1 MKFISLT
8 TVAWAF
14 MSLNAGLTL
23 AGDVLKNNGFN
34 SCLQNSDI
42 EIKELDFILNR
53 ASKTVTYN
61 FVGMNIK
68 TQNVTATITILAYGQ
83 TFTQNLDPCSSDT
96 FIDQLCP
103 GMYILLS
110 TQYGRHQP
118 GVLTVTL
125 VPAGRFTAK
134 GQQPISEEFGS
145 RIPSIAFMVPDL
157 DAEATLKLNQK
168 DDKNELSCIK
178 STVGNGHSLN
188 TPMVSYAAAGI
199 SGAALVFSGAGA
211 VGGTAHPGAPGA
223 SPSFIQVMG
232 VFQAIALNGL
242 CSVDYPP
249 VYRSFT
255 KNFSFSLGLFPWT
268 NLQQSIDNFRNATG
282 GNLTENSVNYLRSLQ
297 VQKNGTNGTAEKR
310 SLDLTSRH
318 VQLLARDIQEEVN
331 NRLSGIKKGVEE
343 LSIPAANTFMTVLLI
358 FAIVIAVIAAGILL
372 GKVVLEVWALYST
385 FPERLSNFRQH
396 YWGFLARTI
405 TNLILL
411 LYGIW
416 TLYCIFQ
423 FTRGDSW
430 AAKTLAA
437 VTLALFTGVL
447 GYFTFRIW
455 SLAQRLKKTEGTA
468 SALFEDKEAWR
479 KYSLFYDHYK
489 KDYWWIFVP
498 VIVYLFA
505 RGCVIAGADGHGLA
519 QSAGQFVVEGLMLIL
534 LLWTRPFET
543 KSGRWINISIQVVRV
558 LSVACII
565 VFVDEFGISKTTKT
579 VTGVA
584 LLAVQTSLAAILG
597 ILILING
604 IMTLFG
610 KNPHEERHK
619 EKRKHALVLHSYHSR
634 SPRLTCIFTENFDRD
649 LDNLTPLDPRGS
661 ILLRPKSHGYMHD
674 EEVGKLNHISRYE
687 PYHDS
692 PPSKPRHGYSEST
705 DRLVQHRGGSPERPR
720 SAGSDISFTNNTHQQ
735 NRSLLH

>member
-1 MKFISLT
+1 
-8 TVAWAF
+8 
-14 MSLNAGLTL
+14 
-23 AGDVLKNNGFN
+23 
-34 SCLQNSDI
+34 
-42 EIKELDFILNR
+42 
-53 ASKTVTYN
+53 
-61 FVGMNIK
+61 
-68 TQNVTATITILAYGQ
+68 
-83 TFTQNLDPCSSDT
+83 
-96 FIDQLCP
+96 
-103 GMYILLS
+103 
-110 TQYGRHQP
+110 
-118 GVLTVTL
+118 
-125 VPAGRFTAK
+125 
-134 GQQPISEEFGS
+134 
-145 RIPSIAFMVPDL
+145 MVPDL
-157 DAEATLKLNQK
+157 DAEATLKLDEK
-168 DDKNELSCIK
+168 DGKNELSCIQ

-199 SGAALVFSGAGA
+199 SGAALVVSGVGA
-211 VGGTAHPGAPGA
+211 VGATAHPGAPGA

-232 VFQAIALNGL
+232 FFQAIALNGL

-268 NLQQSIDNFRNATG
+268 SLQVSIDNFRNATG
-282 GNLTENSVNYLRSLQ
+282 GNLTENSVSYLRSLK
-297 VQKNGTNGTAEKR
+297 VQSNATNSTAKKR

-318 VQLLARDIQEEVN
+318 VQLLGRDIQEEVN

-343 LSIPAANTFMTVLLI
+343 LSIPAANTFMTVLLV

-372 GKVVLEVWALYST
+372 GKVILEIWALYST

-437 VTLALFTGVL
+437 VTLTLFTGVL

-455 SLAQRLKKTEGTA
+455 SLARRLKKTEGTA

-498 VIVYLFA
+498 VIVYLFV
-505 RGCVIAGADGHGLA
+505 RGCVIAGGDGHGLV
-519 QSAGQFVVEGLMLIL
+519 QSAGQFIVEGLMLIL

-558 LSVACII
+558 LSVGCII

-604 IMTLFG
+604 IMALFG

-619 EKRKHALVLHSYHSR
+619 EKRRHAPILPFYHYR
-634 SPRLTCIFTENFDRD
+634 YARLT
-649 LDNLTPLDPRGS
+649 
-661 ILLRPKSHGYMHD
+661 
-674 EEVGKLNHISRYE
+674 
-687 PYHDS
+687 
-692 PPSKPRHGYSEST
+692 
-705 DRLVQHRGGSPERPR
+705 
-720 SAGSDISFTNNTHQQ
+720 
-735 NRSLLH
+735 

>member
-1 MKFISLT
+1 MKLMSLT
-8 TVAWAF
+8 AVTWAF
-14 MSLNAGLTL
+14 LSLNAGLTL
-23 AGDVLKNNGFN
+23 AGDVLRNNGFK
-34 SCLQNSDI
+34 SCLRNSDI
-42 EIKELDFILNR
+42 EIQQLDFILNR
-53 ASKTVTYN
+53 ATKTVTYN
-61 FVGMNIK
+61 FVGMNAR
-68 TQNVTATITILAYGQ
+68 TQNVTATVTIVAYGQ

-103 GMYILLS
+103 
-110 TQYGRHQP
+110 
-118 GVLTVTL
+118 
-125 VPAGRFTAK
+125 VPSGRFTAK
-134 GQQPISEEFGS
+134 GEQTISGQFGS

-157 DAEATLKLNQK
+157 DAEATLKLNEK
-168 DDKNELSCIK
+168 DGKNELSCIQ

-188 TPMVSYAAAGI
+188 TPMVTYAAAGI
-199 SGAALVFSGAGA
+199 SGAALVVSGVGAAGA
-211 VGGTAHPGAPGA
+211 VAHPGAPGA

-255 KNFSFSLGLFPWT
+255 KNFSFSLGLFPWI
-268 NLQQSIDNFRNATG
+268 NLQQSIDSFRNATG
-282 GNLTENSVNYLRSLQ
+282 GNLTENSVSYLRSLQ
-297 VQKNGTNGTAEKR
+297 VQQNGANGTAEKR

-318 VQLLARDIQEEVN
+318 VQLMARDIQEEVN
-331 NRLSGIKKGVEE
+331 NRFSGIKKGVEE
-343 LSIPAANTFMTVLLI
+343 LSIPAANTFMTVLLV
-358 FAIVIAVIAAGILL
+358 FAIVIAVITAGILL

-385 FPERLSNFRQH
+385 FPERLLNFRQH

-437 VTLALFTGVL
+437 VTLTLFTGVL

-455 SLAQRLKKTEGTA
+455 SLARRLKKTEGTA

-505 RGCVIAGADGHGLA
+505 RGCVIAGGDGHGLV
-519 QSAGQFVVEGLMLIL
+519 QSAGQFIVEGLMLIL

-558 LSVACII
+558 LSVGCII

-610 KNPHEERHK
+610 KNPHQERQK
-619 EKRKHALVLHSYHSR
+619 EKQD
-634 SPRLTCIFTENFDRD
+634 FDRD

-661 ILLRPKSHGYMHD
+661 ILLRPKSHGYIHD

-705 DRLVQHRGGSPERPR
+705 DRLVQYRGGSPERPR
-720 SAGSDISFTNNTHQQ
+720 SAGSDISFTNNPHQQ

>member
-14 MSLNAGLTL
+14 LSLNAGLTL
-23 AGDVLKNNGFN
+23 AGDVLRNNGFN
-34 SCLQNSDI
+34 SCLRNSDI
-42 EIKELDFILNR
+42 EIQELDFILNR
-53 ASKTVTYN
+53 ATKTVTYN
-61 FVGMNIK
+61 FVGMNVK

-103 GMYILLS
+103 
-110 TQYGRHQP
+110 
-118 GVLTVTL
+118 

-145 RIPSIAFMVPDL
+145 RIPTIAFMVPDL

-211 VGGTAHPGAPGA
+211 VGTTAHPGAPGA

-282 GNLTENSVNYLRSLQ
+282 GNLTENSVTYLRSLQ
-297 VQKNGTNGTAEKR
+297 VEKNGTNGTTEKR

-318 VQLLARDIQEEVN
+318 VHLLARDIQEEVN

-437 VTLALFTGVL
+437 VTLVLFTGVL

-519 QSAGQFVVEGLMLIL
+519 QSAGQFIVEGLMLIL

-543 KSGRWINISIQVVRV
+543 NSGQWINISIQVVRV

-619 EKRKHALVLHSYHSR
+619 EKQ
-634 SPRLTCIFTENFDRD
+634 NFDRD